1 MMLEKLSD
9 KEIHKLFKKGTNKQ
23 KLWMPRSQRGHLE
36 RLRRLHNEYRNK
48 D

>member
-9 KEIHKLFKKGTNKQ
+9 NEIHKLLRENSKKKHWE
-23 KLWMPRSQRGHLE
+23 KRYQRGHLE
-36 RLRRLHNEYRNK
+36 RLRRLHNEHRNK